1 MFSPWQKPGSLDRK
15 LLFRLR
21 GVALGVVDVN
31 LGSEKPFRHGEEMVI
46 SWVLVETLVEFNGD
60 LSGFSGDLMGF

>member
-31 LGSEKPFRHGEEMVI
+31 LGSEKPFRHGEEMVKK
-46 SWVLVETLVEFNGD
+46 W
-60 LSGFSGDLMGF
+60 